1 MTRKQNSATT
11 GSLVLGMKV
20 EKVAEDDLEACYCCT
35 TESLVDASWTQA
47 LPESKKW
54 FKSNLGKHVQGY
66 HLLDGNRVV
75 GHIYWET
82 SEKALVPHRIEPKVA
97 CVYCTELLH
106 DYMHKG
112 YGKTLFDHMKQDLK
126 KQAYKGIIV
135 DATSIK
141 EFMHYEHFQKQG
153 FKTIKEHGLFRLMYF
168 PLLKQTVEAEPLALN
183 YQPSKE
189 KVEVTLFNDFSCPVG
204 AYMYQLFK
212 RVAQGFGDKVKIVEI
227 QVTPETIR
235 EYGTTA
241 PLVNGKIKIFGPASE
256 KDVQRAIQ
264 EEIEQFKK

>member
-1 MTRKQNSATT
+1 
-11 GSLVLGMKV
+11 MKV
-20 EKVAEDDLEACYCCT
+20 EKVAKNDLEGCYCCT
-35 TESLVDASWTQA
+35 TESLADASWTKA

-54 FKSNLGKHVQGY
+54 FKSNLGKHVEGY

-82 SEKALVPHRIEPKVA
+82 SEKALVPARIEPKVA
-97 CVYCTELLH
+97 WVYCTEMLH

-112 YGKTLFDHMKQDLK
+112 YGKMLFNHMKKDLK
-126 KQAYKGIIV
+126 KQGYKGMIV

-141 EFMHYEHFQKQG
+141 EFMHHEHFQKQG
-153 FKTIKEHGLFRLMYF
+153 FKTIKEHGPFKLMYF
-168 PLLKQTVEAEPLALN
+168 PLLKRTVEAEPLALN
-183 YQPSKE
+183 YHPSEE
-189 KVEVTLFNDFSCPVG
+189 KVEVTLFNDFFCPVG

-212 RVAQGFGDKVKIVEI
+212 KVAQGFGDKVKIVEI
-227 QVTPETIR
+227 QVTSETIR

-264 EEIEQFKK
+264 EEIEQFKKECSLKTQDL